1 MKWLDVR
8 SAHQSADTDPDV
20 PAARLISGSSL
31 AASAM
36 PLPAAYQWDGHD
48 PVHGLVPLA
57 GVPGALARAVVDDGE
72 HR

>member
-36 PLPAAYQWDGHD
+36 PLPAAYQRDGHD
-48 PVHGLVPLA
+48 PVHGLVPLRHMMPSSITWV
-57 GVPGALARAVVDDGE
+57 GCFRW
-72 HR
+72 